1 MKNKVLV
8 FCALVIFMV
17 NLAGCNM
24 PLPTCPTDSLQE
36 VTLLSPAQVSIIDTL
51 SPTLEWSYSSTEC
64 APEGYAITMWEGPV
78 MNNNIGGGTG
88 NPNTQWAPGSSLEP
102 GKQYRWNV
110 APINGTTLGPVSD
123 TFIFFTG
130 PICSDAS
137 LVPPTMLEPA
147 DGAIFNATTD
157 LLWWDY
163 TAGCTPTGYQLDVAT
178 DSSFASG
185 LYPSGIID
193 IPLTR
198 ALLGDPPLVECETYY
213 WRVAARNG
221 ATVGPFSPTR
231 SFVADTTGTCGGGGG
246 TPPGSASI
254 SGIVWH
260 DICAIPDGP
269 LPDPL
274 SAGCVEDGAGSA
286 RANGIREEGEPGIA
300 GVQVD
305 LYYGGCDI
313 GGTIDASVLTDA
325 DGRYIFDG
333 LTSFG
338 EFCIAVNPTVS
349 PNDSILLPGQWTYPD
364 LVTPEGVAYQSFGG
378 IESDVHVDIIDF
390 GWDYQFLPAFNDPT
404 PTPVVGVNVTNI
416 PTFVDD
422 SGFNTPLP
430 QFIFEKNAFC
440 RKGPGLNF
448 SDLTAIPSGDTVE
461 VRGMSADTQ
470 WYFIFWSK
478 FKAECWVASS
488 TGNLIG
494 DIANIPVLAS
504 PPTPVPSVVPSAV
517 PNNNN
522 NNNPT
527 PVPTQTQVIKP

>member
-1 MKNKVLV
+1 MKNKFLV
-8 FCALVIFMV
+8 FCVLVIVMV
-17 NLAGCNM
+17 NLMGCNM
-24 PLPTCPTDSLQE
+24 PQPTCPTDSLQE
-36 VTLLSPAQVSIIDTL
+36 VTLLSPAQVSVVDTL
-51 SPTLEWSYSSTEC
+51 NPTLEWSYPSSEC
-64 APEGYAITMWEGPV
+64 TPAGYAITLWEGPV
-78 MNNNIGGGTG
+78 LVTNLGGGTG
-88 NPNTQWAPGSSLEP
+88 NPSTSWGPGSPLQP
-102 GKQYRWNV
+102 GKQYRWTV
-110 APINGTTLGPVSD
+110 APINGTTLGPASS
-123 TFIFFTG
+123 TGIFFTG
-130 PICSDAS
+130 PICTAAE
-137 LVPPTMLEPA
+137 LIAPIQLEPA
-147 DGAIFNATTD
+147 DGAIFNQTTD

-163 TAGCTPTGYQLDVAT
+163 TAGCTPTGYQADVAT
-178 DSSFASG
+178 DPTFASG
-185 LYPSGIID
+185 LLAPGPID

-198 ALLGDPPLVECETYY
+198 LSLGDPLVECQTYY

-221 ATVGPFSPTR
+221 ATVGPYSPTR

-246 TPPGSASI
+246 TPPDSASI

-260 DICAIPDGP
+260 DICALPDGP

-338 EFCIAVNPTVS
+338 EFCVAVNPVTS
-349 PNDSILLPGQWTYPD
+349 PNDAILLPGEWTYPD

-378 IESDVHVDIIDF
+378 IESGVHVDIIDF

-404 PTPVVGVNVTNI
+404 PTPVSASSGV
-416 PTFVDD
+416 
-422 SGFNTPLP
+422 P
-430 QFIFEKNAFC
+430 QFELTKNAFC

-448 SDLTAIPSGDTVE
+448 SDLTAIPSGDVVE
-461 VRGMSADTQ
+461 VRGVSVDSQ

-478 FKAECWVASS
+478 FKAECWVATS
-488 TGNLIG
+488 TGKLIG
-494 DIANIPVLAS
+494 DVVNIPVLAS
-504 PPTPVPSVVPSAV
+504 PPTPVPSAVPST
-517 PNNNN
+517 NN